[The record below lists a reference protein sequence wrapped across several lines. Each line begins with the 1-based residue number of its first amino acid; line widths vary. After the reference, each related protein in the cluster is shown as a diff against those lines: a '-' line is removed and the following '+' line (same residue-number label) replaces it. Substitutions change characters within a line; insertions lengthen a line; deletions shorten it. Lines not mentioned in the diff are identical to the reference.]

1 MDEST
6 KPPQTKVSE
15 YLDLLN
21 PSSEHMVTFS
31 PFFTN
36 QMSVELIRSMTVI
49 RRARV
54 LYICIGRPHIFVQ
67 KMLMNRGINI
77 KDIYFMDMVLHV
89 CREGGRSKAPVIHVP
104 DSKEPLELPTVFKL
118 YRVDQELSSLSLD
131 DIELMVLDNVSE
143 LRTYNSDQQI
153 RTFLGLLHGLSQK
166 TGKGLI
172 LLHLDNRP
180 NDGMRELAEG
190 MSIHTLAI
198 PAKAFQ

>member
-1 MDEST
+1 MEKLT
-6 KPPQTKVSE
+6 APFQTKVSE
-15 YLDLLN
+15 YLDLIN
-21 PSSEHMVTFS
+21 PSLEHMVTFS

-36 QMSVELIRSMTVI
+36 QLSVELISSMTVQ
-49 RRARV
+49 RKLRT

-67 KMLMNRGINI
+67 KMLMTRGINI

-89 CREGGRSKAPVIHVP
+89 CRDGSMAKAPVISIP
-104 DSKEPLELPTVFKL
+104 GSDGPLELPTVFKL
-118 YRVDQELSSLSLD
+118 YRVDQEVGSLSIG
-131 DIELMVLDNVSE
+131 DIDLMVLDNVSE

-153 RTFLGLLHGLSQK
+153 RTFLGLLHDLSRK

-180 NDGMRELAEG
+180 NDGMRVLAEG
-190 MSIHTLAI
+190 MSINTLTI